1 MIIDEK
7 FFQYLW
13 NEQLLDLKDLV
24 SNNAK
29 RIKILDQGT
38 QNIYAGPDFLNAKI
52 TIDGMIFH
60 GNIELHIKSSMWN
73 LHGHQ
78 NDTKYDNVI
87 LHVVLEDD
95 KSIRNSKGQE
105 IETIELKEQ
114 LSNSYFLKLKNSNF
128 SKNKD
133 QCANVIS
140 EMEGLSRLSFLD
152 RLFLERVEEKVD
164 YILNLKSS
172 SNYCWNKVLLHQLA
186 KSLAY
191 SNSKVMTDL
200 IDKIEIRDL
209 LQIRWSSVKVE
220 AYFQGVSGFL
230 DEVNYDQYFEDLR
243 KEYDFLKVKY
253 RLSELD
259 VRIWNKGKVR
269 VYTTPK
275 RVIGYL
281 SLFVSKHLHNWTDI
295 IENFSIE
302 YITTLLK
309 DLDSTYWSR
318 HFDFG
323 RHLKKENKFL
333 NESRVN
339 LLVINVFIP
348 LYLAI
353 IKEESTGEFLEELMT
368 IKPEV
373 NNIVNQWKK
382 NGVKITSLW
391 DSQAILQLDK
401 QYCSRNKCLSCRI
414 GKSIL
419 KDGKVDYKNKK
430 ANGNPVLWGLSVVG

>member
-1 MIIDEK
+1 M
-7 FFQYLW
+7 
-13 NEQLLDLKDLV
+13 
-24 SNNAK
+24 
-29 RIKILDQGT
+29 
-38 QNIYAGPDFLNAKI
+38 
-52 TIDGMIFH
+52 
-60 GNIELHIKSSMWN
+60 
-73 LHGHQ
+73 
-78 NDTKYDNVI
+78 
-87 LHVVLEDD
+87 
-95 KSIRNSKGQE
+95 
-105 IETIELKEQ
+105 
-114 LSNSYFLKLKNSNF
+114 
-128 SKNKD
+128 
-133 QCANVIS
+133 
-140 EMEGLSRLSFLD
+140 
-152 RLFLERVEEKVD
+152 
-164 YILNLKSS
+164 
-172 SNYCWNKVLLHQLA
+172 
-186 KSLAY
+186 
-191 SNSKVMTDL
+191 
-200 IDKIEIRDL
+200 
-209 LQIRWSSVKVE
+209 
-220 AYFQGVSGFL
+220 
-230 DEVNYDQYFEDLR
+230 
-243 KEYDFLKVKY
+243 
-253 RLSELD
+253 
-259 VRIWNKGKVR
+259 
-269 VYTTPK
+269 
-275 RVIGYL
+275 